1 MTNSTPSRNIDHIAN
16 HMALA
21 LRIMLDAYDVP
32 RRCCIEAHEAL
43 DSYAKWKDDLQTQA
57 FGGESY
63 SGIPMRTEVVSV
75 TAVQEQDLDI
85 THVLDMEAQFEALS
99 YDNQAVFGALH
110 QHEEYLVDMA
120 LPGPGARAQDIEV
133 EEVFDIV
140 AEPLMTLDEFIEEP
154 VESPS
159 SAKTT
164 TVEPAFTSVK
174 RVNVKGLVKA
184 KLKHLVGKVISVAAK
199 VNGVFS
205 AAAASTAVAWK
216 TRPSVGSQLREGY
229 RTVYEVLTAERDI
242 VKPMRRAV
250 RGLMTVSPTAAG
262 SERNRLKRLWIS
274 FWYRD
279 LTRFVMVLTPGHFLF
294 TLPLAVKLGVEGDA
308 LRAFA
313 TFSYLGVLVWAV
325 GDSDYSYNLGRIGLD
340 AFHKPLYSSSSS
352 NPANPQSA

>member
-1 MTNSTPSRNIDHIAN
+1 MTNSTPSRNIDDIAN

-21 LRIMLDAYDVP
+21 LRLMLDAYDVP

-57 FGGESY
+57 FGDESS
-63 SGIPMRTEVVSV
+63 SGTPMLTEVVAV
-75 TAVQEQDLDI
+75 TAGQDLDI

-110 QHEEYLVDMA
+110 QHEECLVDMA
-120 LPGPGARAQDIEV
+120 LSGPSARAHGIKV

-140 AEPLMTLDEFIEEP
+140 AEPLMTPDEFIEEP
-154 VESPS
+154 VESPV

-174 RVNVKGLVKA
+174 QVNVKGLVKA
-184 KLKHLVGKVISVAAK
+184 KLKHLVGKAISVAAK
-199 VNGVFS
+199 LNGVFS
-205 AAAASTAVAWK
+205 AAAAAAATAVAWK
-216 TRPSVGSQLREGY
+216 ARPSVGSKLREGY
-229 RTVYEVLTAERDI
+229 RTAYEGLTAERDI

-250 RGLMTVSPTAAG
+250 RGLLTVSPTAAG

-279 LTRFVMVLTPGHFLF
+279 LTRFVMVLIPGHYLI
-294 TLPLAVKLGVEGDA
+294 TLPLAFKLGVEGDA

-325 GDSDYSYNLGRIGLD
+325 GDNDYSYNLGRIGLD
-340 AFHKPLYSSSSS
+340 ACHKPLYSSSSS
-352 NPANPQSA
+352 NPQSA